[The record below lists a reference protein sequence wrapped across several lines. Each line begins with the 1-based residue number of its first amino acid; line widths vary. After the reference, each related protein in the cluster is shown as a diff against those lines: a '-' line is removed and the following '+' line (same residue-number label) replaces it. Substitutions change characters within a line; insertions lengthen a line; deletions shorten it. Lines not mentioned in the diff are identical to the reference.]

1 MTVTLSST
9 GLVFGDSTVQTT
21 KFDTP
26 MDGGPLISINSF
38 TASGTWT
45 RPSGCTRVLVKVIGG
60 GGGGAG
66 YCESGGGGGYAEQ
79 VVDVT
84 AISSVAVTVGGAGG
98 GVGYYAAGGGGGTS
112 SFGSFCSATG
122 GAGANSVYTHTGG
135 HGGVGSL
142 AAVNL
147 YGGDGSGHSNHA
159 GHFPSGTGGGTYLGG
174 SSTINR
180 DTTSSKLNVGAPGT
194 GGPGGRTDDGGAGNV
209 GETGMVIVYNYG
221 GRSGT
226 LGSTSALAASSAQA
240 ILADYPEAADGVYW
254 INLPTV
260 GATQVY
266 CLMRPEWNGG
276 GWMMMMKAT
285 RGTTFTYGASYWTTN
300 NTLNPTDITRN
311 DGDAKYN
318 VMNYFAAKDMLAVF
332 PDIGDGGSIPN
343 MGRWT
348 WLQNSF
354 YGGTAIVP
362 ITFWSGNNRR
372 FIQDAKTFSGWRG
385 DVWSSQTDIRFYG
398 YNWTDNLSC
407 RWGFGWNENGGG
419 LYPNGV
425 EGSDDV
431 SGGIGTNYSSCGD
444 QINCCQDNTGMNR
457 TARVEIY
464 VR

>member
-1 MTVTLSST
+1 MTVTLNSS

-21 KFDTP
+21 KFDTA

-38 TASGTWT
+38 TSSGTWT
-45 RPSGCTRVLVKVIGG
+45 KPSGCTRVLVKIIGG

-84 AISSVAVTVGGAGG
+84 AISSVAVTVGGGGG
-98 GVGYYAAGGGGGTS
+98 GVGYYAAAGGGGTS
-112 SFGSFCSATG
+112 SFGAYCSATG
-122 GAGANSVYTHTGG
+122 GGGANSSYTHTGG
-135 HGGVGSL
+135 HGGVGSV
-142 AAVNL
+142 AAINL

-174 SSTINR
+174 SSTIRR
-180 DTTSSKLNVGAPGT
+180 DTTTTKLNVGAPGT
-194 GGPGGRTDDGGAGNV
+194 GGPGGRTDDGNAGNV

-226 LGSTSALAASSAQA
+226 LGSTSGLAASSAQA
-240 ILADYPEAADGVYW
+240 ILADYPEAADGIYW

-266 CLMRPEWNGG
+266 CLMRPEWDGG

-285 RGTTFTYGASYWTTN
+285 RGTTFTYSASYWTSN
-300 NTLNPTDITRN
+300 NTLNPTDLTRN

-318 VMNYFAAKDMLAVF
+318 VMNYFSAKDMLAVF
-332 PDIGDGGSIPN
+332 PDMGQGGSIPN
-343 MGRWT
+343 MNNWT
-348 WLQNSF
+348 WLQNNF
-354 YGGTAIVP
+354 YGGTRTVP

-372 FIQDAKTFSGWRG
+372 FIQDAKTYSGWAAG
-385 DVWSSQTDIRFYG
+385 VWSSQTDIRFYG
-398 YNWTDNLSC
+398 YNWTDNLSS

-419 LYPNGV
+419 LYPNGA

-431 SGGIGTNYSSCGD
+431 SGGIGTNYYSAGD

-457 TARVEIY
+457 SARVEIY